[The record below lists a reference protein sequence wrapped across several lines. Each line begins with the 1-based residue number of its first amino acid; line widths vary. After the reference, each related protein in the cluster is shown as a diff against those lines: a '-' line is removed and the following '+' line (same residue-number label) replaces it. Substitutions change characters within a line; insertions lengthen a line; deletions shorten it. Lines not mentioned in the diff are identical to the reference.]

1 MIEKPVIDIG
11 TLMNVSFT
19 KYGPRVAYECIGDS
33 PGNFVSVRHV

>member
-11 TLMNVSFT
+11 TLISVSLT
-19 KYGPRVAYECIGDS
+19 KYGPRVAYECMDDS